1 MSTRLSITNTSART
15 GILKPSLRTIPIA
28 SVPLLVPGNPMVS
41 YVSRGIIGSN
51 TIYPLLIENSCSIQM
66 IEITAVSSDRNP

>member
-1 MSTRLSITNTSART
+1 MDART
-15 GILKPSLRTIPIA
+15 GNLASSVRTIPIS
-28 SVPLLVPGNPMVS
+28 SVQFFVPGYSMVS

-51 TIYPLLIENSCSIQM
+51 TIYPLLITNSCSMQM